1 MVPSM
6 IKREWE
12 DLVKGDFNP
21 KLSSLSLQLKLNAL
35 RLDLRLNKTDIKQAS
50 KDLYNFCVQN
60 EKMVQK
66 DIASIFSL
74 TNSLS
79 YS

>member
-1 MVPSM
+1 MVPSLM
-6 IKREWE
+6 RHEWE

-21 KLSSLSLQLKLNAL
+21 KITSLSLQLKLNAL
-35 RLDLRLNKTDIKQAS
+35 RLDIKLNKIDVKYAS
-50 KDLYNFCVQN
+50 KELYDFCVQN

-66 DIASIFSL
+66 DLVTIFSL

-79 YS
+79 YN